1 MTTAN
6 IGIGIGADANNDGII
21 TYADV
26 GNYLGTVTRAQ
37 AETTGGAL
45 KIKPDLSGWSMFIT
59 PSYLQGEHS
68 TSRITDAHANALGL
82 TWVIDYHNYI
92 AQQASTSAAENI
104 IIDEYKPPVVL
115 SEEQITALGSTNNND
130 AAALE
135 VSAEQEEAI
144 QTIEDSQFDDEINQ
158 QIAELS
164 KSRNVPLRKIT
175 DNGPV
180 KVLGTGFNSVSIK
193 WNGGLHNIGAAAN
206 LYLQLQGWDRWN
218 DFPTLVQIG
227 DLVWAW
233 RDTYKKSG
241 GDYHGWYKSRWQL
254 VDIRLSEPA
263 TNVAYPPPANNSSI
277 NPLTYQIGESVG
289 ESPELETLQPPAYFE
304 YVTSQTAGN
313 DSDDVGDWSKGY
325 HTDRVLTYAIPTFEG
340 GDITHYK
347 IGGVSGAGQYVNGM
361 GGEGYL
367 IDKGGTM
374 TSLKVAMFFPP
385 IRYKWQFEKLY
396 GKEEDWYVPQ
406 QTKIWDVGTY
416 KTGIAPYY
424 AYEFPEPP
432 ASSFR
437 DIAGDNT
444 GNGVDDSAIAKI
456 KDNALAT
463 GIGLASGVLATGILK
478 KISNCGLD
486 INTQGLNDT
495 LDSFKSSI
503 GGAVDAS
510 GLGALAAKAQTLK
523 TTLTLNLPKIPEL
536 PDFSTQLAALKMQSE
551 KSVAAFK
558 EKWGNAVDKIDDIVD
573 KVKFDPGNFDIC
585 SVKDIKAELKLDEK
599 GAYVKA
605 LIPTKVEIPQN
616 KPDELIKTVVILDEA
631 AEKAQSPA
639 EEENELN
646 PKKAKEGM
654 DLYVDAW
661 AKLYKDKEVIAAH
674 PTQEEIEEANDVMK
688 KMTAS
693 RGYKQFRNLVNNKK
707 SKNINTP
714 YFHKFI
720 DKEKEFI
727 PILAFAK
734 KYRFINNNARRYMTN
749 QFIKSAVF
757 YYNETV
763 APDSREVRGFMREA
777 FPRRSFRRVGE
788 LYLDFRAVV
797 TVYTQEDYERELAY
811 KDLINKKIVEYI
823 WKIDVIKAIA
833 SYGIVHPAENTS
845 LVKEEAPENT
855 DPIPA
860 QRYVDVL
867 DPSTGEV
874 IGIEDRVDGVIRPV

>member
-1 MTTAN
+1 MLIDIVPDPEVENQFGSNIAYPVLRNRLPVTESPQYLVALDNLQTDSLSANPTLTDGAPYYVLNVENKVIGSTALGKTLPGFYN
-6 IGIGIGADANNDGII
+6 ANRSYEKIALLKWHETPGKFGGLPISVTSNTPWLAGRGS
-21 TYADV
+21 
-26 GNYLGTVTRAQ
+26 GNYLHG
-37 AETTGGAL
+37 
-45 KIKPDLSGWSMFIT
+45 
-59 PSYLQGEHS
+59 
-68 TSRITDAHANALGL
+68 
-82 TWVIDYHNYI
+82 
-92 AQQASTSAAENI
+92 
-104 IIDEYKPPVVL
+104 
-115 SEEQITALGSTNNND
+115 
-130 AAALE
+130 
-135 VSAEQEEAI
+135 
-144 QTIEDSQFDDEINQ
+144 
-158 QIAELS
+158 
-164 KSRNVPLRKIT
+164 
-175 DNGPV
+175 
-180 KVLGTGFNSVSIK
+180 VSIY
-193 WNGGLHNIGAAAN
+193 LYGAFAP
-206 LYLQLQGWDRWN
+206 
-218 DFPTLVQIG
+218 F
-227 DLVWAW
+227 
-233 RDTYKKSG
+233 
-241 GDYHGWYKSRWQL
+241 
-254 VDIRLSEPA
+254 A
-263 TNVAYPPPANNSSI
+263 TKA
-277 NPLTYQIGESVG
+277 
-289 ESPELETLQPPAYFE
+289 
-304 YVTSQTAGN
+304 
-313 DSDDVGDWSKGY
+313 
-325 HTDRVLTYAIPTFEG
+325 
-340 GDITHYK
+340 
-347 IGGVSGAGQYVNGM
+347 
-361 GGEGYL
+361 
-367 IDKGGTM
+367 
-374 TSLKVAMFFPP
+374 
-385 IRYKWQFEKLY
+385 QFEKIY
-396 GKEEDWYVPQ
+396 GQESDWVRVTANANHHMMFDHSYETKTAGTGVRTIQYQFYKDSDPLPYPFTIEEMQPNS
-406 QTKIWDVGTY
+406 GN
-416 KTGIAPYY
+416 
-424 AYEFPEPP
+424 
-432 ASSFR
+432 FR

-463 GIGLASGVLATGILK
+463 GIGLANGVLATGILK

-551 KSVAAFK
+551 TAVAAFK

-639 EEENELN
+639 EEENKLN